1 MAGQRCKDAGYV
13 GCLVLHR
20 APGNPKQ
27 TRFARLGPD
36 GQQRDKPM
44 TAKQRDRI
52 GKEPFS
58 GTWRRGDERPLK
70 TGRQLSE

>member
-36 GQQRDKPM
+36 GQQRAERVTARPCATALAMNRSAEHGDKAM
-44 TAKQRDRI
+44 
-52 GKEPFS
+52 S
-58 GTWRRGDERPLK
+58 GR
-70 TGRQLSE
+70 